1 MKNTLRIALTALDE
15 LSADTPLP
23 YAWFDRRGRCAQQ
36 GELSLRAMGNAYPE
50 AHCEAV
56 LHPADVIATTVQI
69 PAVAKTRFAAA
80 VHGALEPLVLSD
92 LDTLAIGFGPRAADG
107 SVPLAWSPRVLVRR
121 AGTLI
126 NEQGLRLVALIAPQ
140 ALVPGAEQ
148 SLRDPG
154 RRDPRMSNPGLS
166 DTGSFDTGLLDPGL
180 HDPAPIDPSLPD
192 PAPLDQ
198 PLRDPADPRWH
209 APSPSWSLAMP
220 QLAPTRV
227 SRWRPVW
234 RWGAAA
240 AVVWIAGLNI
250 HASQLRGE
258 ADALTAGMR
267 QQVLAA
273 FPDLP
278 VVLDPPRQA
287 QQGLDALQANRGAAS
302 AADFLPLARAAAQT
316 LPFAADKVAKL
327 TYADQ
332 ALTLQLADADDK
344 AQRVAETP
352 ALIQQAA
359 ALGLKLERGDTDN
372 TWRILR
378 KEP

>member
-1 MKNTLRIALTALDE
+1 MKNSLRIALPALDE
-15 LSADTPLP
+15 FTADSPLP
-23 YAWFDRRGRCAQQ
+23 FAWFDRRGRCAQQ
-36 GELSLRAMGNAYPE
+36 GELTLRALGNAYPN
-50 AHCEAV
+50 ATCEAV

-69 PAVAKTRFAAA
+69 PAVARARYAAA
-80 VHGALEPLVLSD
+80 VHSALEPLVLSD
-92 LDTLAIGFGPRAADG
+92 LDALAIGFGPRAADG
-107 SVPLAWSPRVLVRR
+107 SVALAWSPREPVRR
-121 AGTLI
+121 AWSLL
-126 NEQGLRLVALIAPQ
+126 NAHGLRAYALIAPQ
-140 ALVPGAEQ
+140 TLAPP
-148 SLRDPG
+148 S
-154 RRDPRMSNPGLS
+154 
-166 DTGSFDTGLLDPGL
+166 SF
-180 HDPAPIDPSLPD
+180 
-192 PAPLDQ
+192 
-198 PLRDPADPRWH
+198 PLRDPADPRWQ

-220 QLAPTRV
+220 QLAPARV

-250 HASQLRGE
+250 HASQLNAE
-258 ADALTAGMR
+258 ADALKAGMR

-352 ALIQQAA
+352 ALIQQAS

-378 KEP
+378 KQP

>member
-1 MKNTLRIALTALDE
+1 MKNTLRIALAALDE

-69 PAVAKTRFAAA
+69 PAVAKARFAAA

-107 SVPLAWSPRVLVRR
+107 TVPLAWSPRVLVRR

-140 ALVPGAEQ
+140 ALISAAE
-148 SLRDPG
+148 
-154 RRDPRMSNPGLS
+154 
-166 DTGSFDTGLLDPGL
+166 
-180 HDPAPIDPSLPD
+180 PSLPD

>member
-1 MKNTLRIALTALDE
+1 MKNSLRIALPALDE
-15 LSADTPLP
+15 FTADSPLP
-23 YAWFDRRGRCAQQ
+23 FAWFDRRGRCAQQ
-36 GELSLRAMGNAYPE
+36 GELTLRALGNAYPN
-50 AHCEAV
+50 ATCEAV

-69 PAVAKTRFAAA
+69 PAVARARYAAA
-80 VHGALEPLVLSD
+80 VHSALEPLVLSD
-92 LDTLAIGFGPRAADG
+92 LDALAIGFGPRAADG
-107 SVPLAWSPRVLVRR
+107 SVALAWSPREPVRR
-121 AGTLI
+121 AWSLL
-126 NEQGLRLVALIAPQ
+126 NAHGLRAYALIAPQ
-140 ALVPGAEQ
+140 TLAPP
-148 SLRDPG
+148 S
-154 RRDPRMSNPGLS
+154 
-166 DTGSFDTGLLDPGL
+166 SF
-180 HDPAPIDPSLPD
+180 
-192 PAPLDQ
+192 
-198 PLRDPADPRWH
+198 PLRDPADPRWQ

-220 QLAPTRV
+220 QLAPARV

-250 HASQLRGE
+250 HASQLNAE
-258 ADALTAGMR
+258 ADALKAGMR

-378 KEP
+378 KQP